1 MAENDLKLSSR
12 DPLEHKIKFSQKLY
26 CDKLCEVTVLKDLVD
41 GTFERDF
48 TKATHASVWS

>member
-41 GTFERDF
+41 GPFERDL